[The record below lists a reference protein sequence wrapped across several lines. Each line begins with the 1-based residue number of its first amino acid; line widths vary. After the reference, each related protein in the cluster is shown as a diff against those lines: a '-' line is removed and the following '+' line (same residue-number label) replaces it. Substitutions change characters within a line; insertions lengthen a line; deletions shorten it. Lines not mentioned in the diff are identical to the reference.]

1 MNNAITKIT
10 TIEAVCFVIVTI
22 VNRIILNL
30 PQLILQ
36 SCGSSS
42 LLNIIFISVIAII
55 FTLILIKLFK
65 NFSNSDIVDVSEFV
79 GGQFLKNVIA
89 VILIL
94 YLITFSSLLIRNFS
108 EVIHSIYY
116 SETSIFYLLAFFV
129 VTAIISNF
137 LAAKP
142 IFKANVVIVLIM
154 LLSLFVTF
162 ISVFP
167 NIVWQRIFPI
177 LGNGASATFFY
188 GLSNLCSF
196 NGLMCLYF
204 ILPLLSEKKDFK
216 KISIISVVLL
226 SILLFLSTACL
237 LLSLSF
243 SINIKDI
250 SSIYTLITNN
260 EFGTFLQHPESLFV
274 FTWILSIMTY
284 LNLTVLFIIRFSQK
298 LINVKSSKLLILI
311 TCIIIFIIALLPQNI
326 LQVRDFE
333 NIIYKYL
340 TTPLIFIIFPIIL
353 IIANIKFK
361 KTHNS
366 TTRKEQSHE

>member
-30 PQLILQ
+30 PQPILET
-36 SCGSSS
+36 CGSSA
-42 LLNIIFISVIAII
+42 LLNIIFISIIAII

-65 NFSNSDIVDVSEFV
+65 NFANSDIVDVSEFI
-79 GGQFLKNVIA
+79 GGKLLRNIIA

-94 YLITFSSLLIRNFS
+94 YLLIFSSLLIRNFA
-108 EVIHSIYY
+108 EVVHSIYY
-116 SETSIFYLLAFFV
+116 TETSILYLLAFFV
-129 VTAIISNF
+129 ITALISNF
-137 LAAKP
+137 LGAKS

-154 LLSLFVTF
+154 LLSLFLTF

-167 NIVWQRIFPI
+167 NVVWQRIFPI
-177 LGNGASATFFY
+177 LGNGIYSTFFS
-188 GLSNLCSF
+188 GLSNLFSF

-204 ILPLLSEKKDFK
+204 IMPLLSEKKDFK
-216 KISIISVVLL
+216 KISIISVVII
-226 SILLFLSTACL
+226 SILLFLATACL

-243 SINIKDI
+243 STSIKDI

-284 LNLTVLFIIRFSQK
+284 LNLIILFVVRFSQK
-298 LINVKSSKLLILI
+298 LLNIKNSKVLTTI
-311 TCIIIFIIALLPQNI
+311 TCIIVFIIATLPQNI
-326 LQVRDFE
+326 VQTRELEQ
-333 NIIYKYL
+333 IIYRYL

-361 KTHNS
+361 RKNNS
-366 TTRKEQSHE
+366 IKGKE